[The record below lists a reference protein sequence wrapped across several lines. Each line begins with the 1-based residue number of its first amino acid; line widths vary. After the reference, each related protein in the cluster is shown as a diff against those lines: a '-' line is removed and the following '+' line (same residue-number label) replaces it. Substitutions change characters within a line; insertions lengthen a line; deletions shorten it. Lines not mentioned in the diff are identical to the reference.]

1 MSDAWDTAS
10 AAAGTTLVN
19 PVCLPSCQSC
29 IMRNSCEYIWLIQ
42 VATGSRKLKL
52 SDSEAKPQTPLPCLR
67 APGSPRALGGHA
79 PAMAEAHGCDWSED
93 GAQRGCAEAQVWLR
107 LKQGPE
113 IYIHVHIYIYIYIRA
128 HAHTHT
134 HTHTHAHTH
143 THPPTHP
150 PTPLPLSLSLC
161 LSSSVSLSYAHPE
174 ISKPQSHPGPF
185 PIRTRTSRRS
195 CATWLD

>member
-1 MSDAWDTAS
+1 MSDAWGTAS

-52 SDSEAKPQTPLPCLR
+52 SDSEAKPQIPLPCLR

-113 IYIHVHIYIYIYIRA
+113 IYIHVHIY
-128 HAHTHT
+128 AHTHT
-134 HTHTHAHTH
+134 HT
-143 THPPTHP
+143 

-161 LSSSVSLSYAHPE
+161 LSSSVSLSYADPE